1 MAQPGHRR
9 LRSQHQLAQDQAAL
23 AQWNANKWF
32 VDSLLAHR
40 LRQPKTGFERG
51 DNRIVGLADACEVL
65 LDYIGMD

>member
-32 VDSLLAHR
+32 VRPLIAHR
-40 LRQPKTGFERG
+40 LPSRTNRLNPDG
-51 DNRIVGLADACEVL
+51 NRIVRLMHARE
-65 LDYIGMD
+65 IMQQ